1 LLKDTKSIQKII
13 LKGNKMAETRATVIR
28 LREEVHAA
36 MDVLKD
42 RTRISKSVQAEEAIR
57 EYLEKRGINVEK
69 PKAD

>member
-1 LLKDTKSIQKII
+1 
-13 LKGNKMAETRATVIR
+13 MAATRATVIR

-57 EYLEKRGINVEK
+57 EYLEKRGIVVEQ
-69 PKAD
+69 PKVD

>member
-1 LLKDTKSIQKII
+1 
-13 LKGNKMAETRATVIR
+13 MAETRATVIR

-57 EYLEKRGINVEK
+57 EYLAKRGINVDQ
-69 PKAD
+69 PKVD